1 MVSPVT
7 IAGGRRDGAARHA
20 PAGSEPGPGKPCIQG
35 LVGPIRASSGAL
47 QARRTRNPRSASR
60 PPTLEWSAES
70 ALSDI
75 RVHRCIACHDGRPT
89 CPIMPQVDDVPEP
102 SCAGPSIRADGA
114 PRPRQPRPRPA
125 GLGPPGAP
133 GPPPPQPRGRTAAA
147 ATPPC
152 RPARRRRPAAAHRPQ
167 LPGRDYQRSVAA
179 TSASMSAV
187 VRARTI
193 APSAP
198 ASCHR
203 AQVSAGAVTHGDSE
217 MA

>member
-1 MVSPVT
+1 MVSLSRSRE
-7 IAGGRRDGAARHA
+7 AGRNRAARHA

-35 LVGPIRASSGAL
+35 LVRPIRASRGAF
-47 QARRTRNPRSASR
+47 QVRRTRNPSSARR
-60 PPTLEWSAES
+60 PRTLGWSVES

-75 RVHRCIACHDGRPT
+75 QVHRCIACHDRRPT
-89 CPIMPQVDDVPEP
+89 CPIMPQAGDAPEP
-102 SCAGPSIRADGA
+102 SCAPRPLRADGA
-114 PRPRQPRPRPA
+114 PRPRQPASRPA
-125 GLGPPGAP
+125 
-133 GPPPPQPRGRTAAA
+133 
-147 ATPPC
+147 
-152 RPARRRRPAAAHRPQ
+152 RPAPARRRRRPAAAHRPQ

-179 TSASMSAV
+179 TSASTSAV

-203 AQVSAGAVTHGDSE
+203 AHVSPGAVTHGDSE